1 MHAEELWIRE
11 RLHPDFEHATRAVK
25 KLYEKKSKYQLI
37 QIYET
42 ELFGKMLVLDGAV
55 QTTEKDQSYY
65 HEMIVDLP
73 FLLKGECKRALII
86 GGGDGGALHAML
98 MHDVEEAWLVELD
111 EEVIE
116 ASKKY
121 LPEISKGAFNDERTH
136 IVVMDGFE
144 FLKGKKDYFDMV
156 VVDSPDP
163 VGEAEKLYFY
173 EFYSMLKES
182 LRNGGVVAGQ
192 AGSPWLQPYLG
203 HRIYTGIK
211 SHFKYVNFY
220 VGFVPSYPGTYW
232 LYYIATDSFDPSKV
246 AVETLAQRIQNDNN
260 RYLFLNAEYIHA
272 CFSLPQWVKQ
282 TIEIGKW

>member
-1 MHAEELWIRE
+1 MREEGLWIRE
-11 RLHPDFEHATRAVK
+11 RLHPDFEHATRAIK
-25 KLYEKKSKYQLI
+25 KLYEKQSNYQLVE
-37 QIYET
+37 IYET
-42 ELFGKMLVLDGAV
+42 EIFGKMLVLDGAV
-55 QTTEKDQSYY
+55 QTTEKDQHYY

-73 FLLKGECKRALII
+73 FLLKGDCKRALII

-98 MHDVEEAWLVELD
+98 SHNVEEAWLVELD

-121 LPEISKGAFNDERTH
+121 LPEISKDAFYDERSH

-144 FLKGKKDYFDMV
+144 FLKGKKNYFDIV

-163 VGEAEKLYFY
+163 IGEAEKLYSD
-173 EFYSMLKES
+173 EFYLMLKDS

-192 AGSPWLQPYLG
+192 AGSPWLQPSLG
-203 HRIYTGIK
+203 HRIYKGISK
-211 SHFKYVNFY
+211 HFKYVNFY

-232 LYYIATDSFDPSKV
+232 LYYIATDAFDPREV
-246 AVETLAQRIQNDNN
+246 ATETLAERIKNENN

-272 CFSLPQWVKQ
+272 CFSLPQWVKE
-282 TIEIGKW
+282 TIEKGEW